1 MAYSLALYFRP
12 IKIEID
18 ETVYTESEKKYK
30 IRTIVRFF
38 SDEEMTQSTHDKE
51 YVFDGIEYSNDWDW
65 LLAQLYQK
73 ILEHK

>member
-1 MAYSLALYFRP
+1 MAYPLALYFRP

-38 SDEEMTQSTHDKE
+38 SDEEMTQPMHDKE
-51 YVFDGIEYSNDWDW
+51 YVFD
-65 LLAQLYQK
+65 
-73 ILEHK
+73 

>member
-38 SDEEMTQSTHDKE
+38 SDEEMTQPMHDKE
-51 YVFDGIEYSNDWDW
+51 YVFDWIEYSNDWDW